1 MFKIGFNFYN
11 NWVFFF
17 VEKRTRGI
25 YNVASVISNK
35 TFLAADIF
43 AHIIRYIASVL
54 EKDWLKISLRIFLVF
69 SEKVLRYLDAIVT

>member
-11 NWVFFF
+11 NWVFF
-17 VEKRTRGI
+17 VEKRTRGV

-43 AHIIRYIASVL
+43 AHIIRYIASML
-54 EKDWLKISLRIFLVF
+54 EKDWLKISLRTFLVF
-69 SEKVLRYLDAIVT
+69 SKKVLRYLDAIVT